1 MKMFKNT
8 DLVALGFG
16 TVAVCSIL
24 ALVVLSPVSASA
36 FDTSTGYLPEQIL
49 NQGQVIESV
58 PADAYGDTGLYSDF
72 PKEQPVSLLDAAPE
86 MYN

>member
-8 DLVALGFG
+8 NLVALGFG

-49 NQGQVIESV
+49 NQGQMIESV
-58 PADAYGDTGLYSDF
+58 PADAYGDTGLSKTF
-72 PKEQPVSLLDAAPE
+72 PAVDPASWIDSTPE
-86 MYN
+86 MYS

>member
-8 DLVALGFG
+8 NLVALGFG

-36 FDTSTGYLPEQIL
+36 VDTSAGYLPEQIV
-49 NQGQVIESV
+49 NQGQRMESV

-72 PKEQPVSLLDAAPE
+72 PKEEPVSLLDAAPE